1 MHLTEAILLGLALAM
16 DCFTVS
22 LTSGTIAKR
31 VVARPMLAMVLLF
44 GLFQGGM
51 VVGGWF
57 VSSLFSRILEPID
70 HWIAF
75 GLLAF
80 IGFQMIREGFRKEE
94 EHKFNP
100 FDYKVILTLAVATSI
115 DAMAVGVSMAFMG
128 LGTWASIAMP
138 AGVIALLSSLL
149 TVAGLAAGIL
159 AGRKIPFHTAPSAAS
174 SSSASE

>member
-31 VVARPMLAMVLLF
+31 VVARPMLAMTVLF

-51 VVGGWF
+51 VAGGWF

-80 IGFQMIREGFRKEE
+80 IGVQMIREGFRKEE
-94 EHKFNP
+94 ECASRHGELRPDPGRSKMYP
-100 FDYKVILTLAVATSI
+100 LRELCADLRGTSGNRC
-115 DAMAVGVSMAFMG
+115 DGFYG
-128 LGTWASIAMP
+128 
-138 AGVIALLSSLL
+138 
-149 TVAGLAAGIL
+149 
-159 AGRKIPFHTAPSAAS
+159 AGRDDGG
-174 SSSASE
+174 

>member
-31 VVARPMLAMVLLF
+31 VVARPMLAMTVLF

-51 VVGGWF
+51 VAGGWF

-80 IGFQMIREGFRKEE
+80 IGVQMIREGFRKEE
-94 EHKFNP
+94 EQKFNP
-100 FDYKVILTLAVATSI
+100 FDYKVILTLAVSCI
-115 DAMAVGVSMAFMG
+115 PRCVPGKG
-128 LGTWASIAMP
+128 R
-138 AGVIALLSSLL
+138 AG
-149 TVAGLAAGIL
+149 
-159 AGRKIPFHTAPSAAS
+159 
-174 SSSASE
+174 